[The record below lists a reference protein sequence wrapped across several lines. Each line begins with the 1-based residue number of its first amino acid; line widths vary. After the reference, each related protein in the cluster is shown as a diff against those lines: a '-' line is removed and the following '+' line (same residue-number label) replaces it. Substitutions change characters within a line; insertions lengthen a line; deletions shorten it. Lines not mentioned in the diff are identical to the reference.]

1 MDLTHVSVFDKCDED
16 KKGNENV
23 WVGKINIKDT
33 RSGFEETGY
42 PNYIITAHG
51 GVKYKK
57 RGTIIPKGIMLV
69 LYARP
74 GTPLEGMAGYP
85 LGVYLT
91 TRRDEKLPNWESF
104 KFDANN
110 PYHPNILTTIDA
122 SMKAIQ

>member
-1 MDLTHVSVFDKCDED
+1 MDLTHVSVFDKRDEN
-16 KKGNENV
+16 KNGNVYIDEF
-23 WVGKINIKDT
+23 NIKDR
-33 RSGFEETGY
+33 RSGFEETEH

-51 GVKYKK
+51 AVKYKK